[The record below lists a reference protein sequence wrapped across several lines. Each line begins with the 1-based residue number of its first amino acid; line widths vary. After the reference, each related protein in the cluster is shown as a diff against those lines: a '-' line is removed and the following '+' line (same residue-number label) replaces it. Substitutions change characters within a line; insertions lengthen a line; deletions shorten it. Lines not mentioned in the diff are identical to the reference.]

1 MEEIRKLL
9 SAEQHAVVTAP
20 IEKARTLPREAF
32 FSRSFYE
39 AEVELIYSRHWVGV
53 LFDFDAPEPGDVLPF
68 ELCGIPL
75 VAVRGPDRKLRVFHN
90 IVAYDGCLAVMEPA
104 TGLERI
110 ETPYH
115 GWVYDL
121 YGKLSA
127 IPFWDGTREGNLESV
142 SKLETD
148 LVAVGCETFLHTVFV
163 NLADAPDPFEDFV
176 APLRRQF
183 DEYDLEGATPA
194 LDEHGN
200 VICPGA
206 PLATNWKTIYE
217 NACLNVLHENFV
229 HALYR
234 VSPLHPRVDESGN
247 KTFFE
252 IIDGDLLGLGFHYD
266 DFTETYGELGADA
279 LHLGRGDSPPDKA
292 SFSTLY
298 PNLYFANA
306 PEYIEIGIVLP
317 DGPERVYD
325 RRIYLMQRDAATDP
339 ASGRQRR
346 ELVEM
351 YAQAGEEDGAIC
363 EAVQKARRSPVYS
376 QRFYSPL
383 WDELHY
389 RFTQLVVRDLSE
401 AGS

>member
-1 MEEIRKLL
+1 MEEPRKAL
-9 SAEQHAVVTAP
+9 SAEQYALVTAP

-32 FSRSFYE
+32 FSRSFFE
-39 AEVELIYSRHWVGV
+39 IEVERIYARRWVGV
-53 LFDFDAPEPGDVLPF
+53 LFEFEVAEPGDVLPF

-90 IVAYDGCLAVMEPA
+90 IVPYDGCLAVMEA
-104 TGLERI
+104 ASGVQRI

-121 YGKLSA
+121 YGRLSA

-142 SKLETD
+142 RKLETD
-148 LVAVGCETFLHTVFV
+148 LVAVACESFLHTVFV
-163 NLADAPDPFEDFV
+163 NLAEAPEPFEDFV
-176 APLRRQF
+176 APLHRQF

-194 LDEHGN
+194 VDEHEH
-200 VICPGA
+200 VICPETSV
-206 PLATNWKTIYE
+206 ATNWKTYYE
-217 NACLNVLHENFV
+217 NACLNVLHESFV

-234 VSPLHPRVDESGN
+234 ASPLHPRVDESGK

-266 DFTETYGELGADA
+266 DFTETYGDLGSDGR
-279 LHLGRGDSPPDKA
+279 HLGRGEAPPDKA

-306 PEYIEIGIVLP
+306 PEYIEISVALP
-317 DGPERVYD
+317 DGPECTRD
-325 RRIYLMQRDAATDP
+325 RRIYLMQKDAATEP

-351 YAQAGEEDGAIC
+351 YAGAGAEDGAIC

-376 QRFYSPL
+376 QRFYSPF

-389 RFTQLVVRDLSE
+389 RFTRLVVRDLSDD
-401 AGS
+401 